1 MENRKRIRNLWE
13 SLAEHPI
20 RTLLALGIIADI
32 VISIFGP
39 EKSIIHITRI
49 ESPEK

>member
-20 RTLLALGIIADI
+20 RTLLALWITADI
-32 VISIFGP
+32 AISIFGP
-39 EKSIIHITRI
+39 DKQIIKITKI
-49 ESPEK
+49 ESPE